1 MMAICSRPALIGKH
15 QKSIDC
21 GAECEHQVQRFK
33 DSKNWG
39 RKSVGTTFLCGTVRF
54 WPILLKK
61 SNDNSTA
68 EKYAPEIEI

>member
-1 MMAICSRPALIGKH
+1 MMAICSRPALIGKY

-39 RKSVGTTFLCGTVRF
+39 RKSVGTTFLC
-54 WPILLKK
+54 PDSPLLADDCL
-61 SNDNSTA
+61 SPPAAFSGV
-68 EKYAPEIEI
+68 PVPVP

>member
-39 RKSVGTTFLCGTVRF
+39 RKSVGTTFLCRDS
-54 WPILLKK
+54 PLLAD
-61 SNDNSTA
+61 SV
-68 EKYAPEIEI
+68 EKVE